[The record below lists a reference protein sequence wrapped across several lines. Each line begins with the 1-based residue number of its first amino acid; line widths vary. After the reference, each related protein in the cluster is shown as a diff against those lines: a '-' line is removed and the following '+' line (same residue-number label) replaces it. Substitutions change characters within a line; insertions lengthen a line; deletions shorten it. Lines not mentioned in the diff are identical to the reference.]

1 MRVAA
6 FDCGTN
12 SLRLLIADVAAD
24 GTLTDLRRETRI
36 VRLGQ
41 GVDATGEFAPEA
53 LERTFAV
60 AKEFAEVAADY
71 QPEKLRFVATSASR
85 DVKNRDEFFAGIFS
99 ILGVVPDVIAGEEE
113 ARLSFLGATARLEDA
128 DGPYVVMDLGGGS
141 TELVLGHD
149 DVQAAVSMDIGS
161 VRLTERHMPVETP
174 SEDQIQAAL
183 TDIDGQ
189 LDQAA
194 KIVDF
199 SVPRTFI
206 GVAGTV
212 TTITAGI
219 LGLESYQREPI
230 HGAHISVADVAD
242 ESRRLLAMDRQT
254 RTDLPYMHPGR
265 VDVIGAGSLLFARI
279 VARFDQAVTAAG
291 GSLDIRISETDILD
305 GTALDLALTSS

>member
-219 LGLESYQREPI
+219 LGLESYQRERI

-305 GTALDLALTSS
+305 GTALDPALTSS

>member
-41 GVDATGEFAPEA
+41 GVDATGEFAAEA

-60 AKEFAEVAADY
+60 AKEFAEVAANY

-113 ARLSFLGATARLEDA
+113 ARLSFLGATAGLTDA

-149 DVQAAVSMDIGS
+149 DVRAAVSMDIGS

-174 SEDQIQAAL
+174 DEAQIQAAL
-183 TDIDGQ
+183 ADIDAQ

-194 KIVDF
+194 RIVDF
-199 SVPRTFI
+199 SAPRTFI

-212 TTITAGI
+212 TTITAGV
-219 LGLESYQREPI
+219 LGLESYQRERI
-230 HGAHISVADVAD
+230 HGAHISVADVAV
-242 ESRRLLAMDRQT
+242 ESRKLLAMDRQA

-265 VDVIGAGSLLFARI
+265 VDVIGAGSLLFART
-279 VARFDQAVTAAG
+279 VDRFDQAVTAAG
-291 GSLDIRISETDILD
+291 GSLDIRVSETDILD

>member
-60 AKEFAEVAADY
+60 TKEFAEVAAEY
-71 QPEKLRFVATSASR
+71 QPERLRFVATSASR

-113 ARLSFLGATARLEDA
+113 ARLSFLGATAHLGAA
-128 DGPYVVMDLGGGS
+128 DGPFVVMDLGGGS
-141 TELVLGHD
+141 TELVLGQD
-149 DVQAAVSMDIGS
+149 EVDAAVSMDIGS

-174 SEDQIQAAL
+174 SEDQIQAAIA
-183 TDIDGQ
+183 DIDAQ

-194 KIVDF
+194 QIVDF
-199 SVPRTFI
+199 SAPRTFI

-219 LGLESYQREPI
+219 LGLESYQRERI
-230 HGAHISVADVAD
+230 HGAHISVADVAA

-279 VARFDQAVTAAG
+279 AARFDHAVAAAG
-291 GSLDIRISETDILD
+291 GTLDIRISETDILD

>member
-60 AKEFAEVAADY
+60 AQEFAEVAADY

-113 ARLSFLGATARLEDA
+113 ARLSFLGATAGLTDA

-161 VRLTERHMPVETP
+161 VRLTERHMAVETP

-183 TDIDGQ
+183 ADIDGQ

-194 KIVDF
+194 QIVDF
-199 SVPRTFI
+199 SAPRTFI

-219 LGLESYQREPI
+219 LGLESYQRERI
-230 HGAHISVADVAD
+230 HGAHISVADVTD
-242 ESRRLLAMDRQT
+242 ESRRLLAMDRQA
-254 RTDLPYMHPGR
+254 RTELPYMHPGR
-265 VDVIGAGSLLFARI
+265 VDVIGAGSLIFART
-279 VARFDQAVTAAG
+279 VDRFDQAVTAAG
-291 GSLDIRISETDILD
+291 GSLDIRVSETDILD

>member
-60 AKEFAEVAADY
+60 AREFAEVAAQY
-71 QPEKLRFVATSASR
+71 EPEKLRFVATSASR

-99 ILGVVPDVIAGEEE
+99 ILGVVPDVVTGEEE
-113 ARLSFLGATARLEDA
+113 ARLSFLGATANLAAA
-128 DGPYVVMDLGGGS
+128 DGPFVVMDLGGGS
-141 TELVLGHD
+141 TELVLGQD
-149 DVQAAVSMDIGS
+149 DVEAAVSMDIGS
-161 VRLTERHMPVETP
+161 VRLTERHMPVEIP
-174 SEDQIQAAL
+174 DEEQIGSAS
-183 TDIDGQ
+183 TEIDDQ

-194 KIVDF
+194 QIIDF
-199 SVPRTFI
+199 SAPRTFI

-212 TTITAGI
+212 TTITAGV
-219 LGLESYQREPI
+219 LGLDSYQRDRI
-230 HGAHISVADVAD
+230 HGAHISVADIAA
-242 ESRRLLAMDRQT
+242 ESRRLLAMDRQS

-279 VARFDQAVTAAG
+279 VARFDRAVAAAG
-291 GSLDIRISETDILD
+291 GTLDIRISETDILD

>member
-24 GTLTDLRRETRI
+24 GTLTDLRRETRV

-60 AKEFAEVAADY
+60 AKEFAEVAAEY

-113 ARLSFLGATARLEDA
+113 ALLSFLGATAGLKEA

-141 TELVLGHD
+141 TELVLGHE

-183 TDIDGQ
+183 ADIDRQ

-194 KIVDF
+194 QIVDF
-199 SVPRTFI
+199 SSPRTFI

-219 LGLESYQREPI
+219 LGLESYQRERI
-230 HGAHISVADVAD
+230 HGAHISVADVAE
-242 ESRRLLAMDRQT
+242 ESRKLLAMHRQE

>member
-41 GVDATGEFAPEA
+41 GDDATGEFAPEA

-161 VRLTERHMPVETP
+161 VRLTARHMPVETP

-219 LGLESYQREPI
+219 LGLESYQRERI

>member
-219 LGLESYQREPI
+219 LGLESYQRERI

-242 ESRRLLAMDRQT
+242 ESRRLLAMDRQA

>member
-41 GVDATGEFAPEA
+41 GVDATGEFAAEA
-53 LERTFAV
+53 LERTFSV

-113 ARLSFLGATARLEDA
+113 ARLSFLGATAGLTDA

-149 DVQAAVSMDIGS
+149 DVRAAVSMDIGS

-174 SEDQIQAAL
+174 DDAQIQAAL
-183 TDIDGQ
+183 ADIDGQ

-194 KIVDF
+194 RIVDF
-199 SVPRTFI
+199 SAPRTFI

-212 TTITAGI
+212 ITITAGI
-219 LGLESYQREPI
+219 LGLESYQRERI

-242 ESRRLLAMDRQT
+242 ESRSLLSMDRQA

-265 VDVIGAGSLLFARI
+265 VDIIGAGSLIFART
-279 VARFDQAVTAAG
+279 VDRFDQAVTAAG
-291 GSLDIRISETDILD
+291 GSLDIRVSETDILD

>member
-12 SLRLLIADVAAD
+12 SLRLLIADVVD

-41 GVDATGEFAPEA
+41 GVDATGQFAPEA

-60 AKEFAEVAADY
+60 AREFAEVAAEY

-85 DVKNRDEFFAGIFS
+85 DVKNRDEFFAGIFE
-99 ILGVVPDVIAGEEE
+99 ILGIVPDVITGDEE
-113 ARLSFLGATARLEDA
+113 ARLSFLGATANLSDA
-128 DGPYVVMDLGGGS
+128 EAPFVVMDLGGGS
-141 TELVLGHD
+141 TELVLGTD
-149 DVQAAVSMDIGS
+149 DVDAAVSMDIGS

-174 SEDQIQAAL
+174 DDTQIRAAL
-183 TDIDGQ
+183 TDIDAQ

-194 KIVDF
+194 QIVDF
-199 SVPRTFI
+199 SAPRTFI

-219 LGLESYQREPI
+219 LGLESYQRERI
-230 HGAHISVADVAD
+230 HGARISVADIAG
-242 ESRRLLAMDRQT
+242 ESRRLLAMDRST
-254 RTDLPYMHPGR
+254 RAGLPYMHPGR
-265 VDVIGAGSLLFARI
+265 VDVIGAGSLLFSRI
-279 VARFDQAVTAAG
+279 VERFETAVTGAG
-291 GSLDIRISETDILD
+291 GQLDIRTSETDILD

>member
-41 GVDATGEFAPEA
+41 GVDATGEFAAEA

-60 AKEFAEVAADY
+60 AQEFAEVAADY

-113 ARLSFLGATARLEDA
+113 ARLSFLGATAGLTDA

-174 SEDQIQAAL
+174 DEAQIQAAL
-183 TDIDGQ
+183 ADIDGQ

-194 KIVDF
+194 RIVDF
-199 SVPRTFI
+199 SAPRTFI

-219 LGLESYQREPI
+219 LGLESYQRERI

-242 ESRRLLAMDRQT
+242 ESRKLLAMDRQA

>member
-60 AKEFAEVAADY
+60 AREFAEVAADY

-99 ILGVVPDVIAGEEE
+99 ILGIVPDVIAGEEE
-113 ARLSFLGATARLEDA
+113 ARLSFLGATANLGAA
-128 DGPYVVMDLGGGS
+128 DGPFVVMDLGGGS
-141 TELVLGHD
+141 TELVLGQD
-149 DVQAAVSMDIGS
+149 DVDAAVSMDIGS

-174 SEDQIQAAL
+174 DENQIRSAI
-183 TDIDGQ
+183 TEIDAQ

-194 KIVDF
+194 QVVDF
-199 SVPRTFI
+199 SAPRTFI

-212 TTITAGI
+212 TTITAGV
-219 LGLESYQREPI
+219 LGLDSYQRDAI
-230 HGAHISVADVAD
+230 HGAHISVADIEA
-242 ESRRLLAMDRQT
+242 ESEKLLAMDRQS

-279 VARFDQAVTAAG
+279 VARFDEAVTAAG
-291 GSLDIRISETDILD
+291 GQLDIRISETDILD
-305 GTALDLALTSS
+305 GTALDLAQTSS

>member
-149 DVQAAVSMDIGS
+149 DVQAAVSMDLGS
-161 VRLTERHMPVETP
+161 VRLTDRHMPVETP

-219 LGLESYQREPI
+219 LGLESYQRERI

>member
-189 LDQAA
+189 LAQAA

-219 LGLESYQREPI
+219 LGLESYQRERI

>member
-199 SVPRTFI
+199 SAPRTFI

-219 LGLESYQREPI
+219 LGLESYQRERI
-230 HGAHISVADVAD
+230 HGAHISVADVAE
-242 ESRRLLAMDRQT
+242 ESRKLLAMHRQE

>member
-149 DVQAAVSMDIGS
+149 DVQAPVSMDIGS

-199 SVPRTFI
+199 SAPRTFI

-219 LGLESYQREPI
+219 LGLESYQRERI

>member
-199 SVPRTFI
+199 SAPRTFI

-219 LGLESYQREPI
+219 LGLESYQRERI

>member
-12 SLRLLIADVAAD
+12 SLRLLIADVVD

-41 GVDATGEFAPEA
+41 GVDATGQFAPEA
-53 LERTFAV
+53 LERTFA
-60 AKEFAEVAADY
+60 AAREFAEVAAEY

-85 DVKNRDEFFAGIFS
+85 DVKNRDEFFAGIFE
-99 ILGVVPDVIAGEEE
+99 ILGIVPDVITGDEE
-113 ARLSFLGATARLEDA
+113 ARLSFLGATANLSDA
-128 DGPYVVMDLGGGS
+128 EAPFVVMDLGGGS
-141 TELVLGHD
+141 TELVLGTD
-149 DVQAAVSMDIGS
+149 DVDAAVSMDIGS

-174 SEDQIQAAL
+174 DDAQIRAAL
-183 TDIDGQ
+183 TDIDAQ

-194 KIVDF
+194 QIVDF
-199 SVPRTFI
+199 SAPHTFI

-219 LGLESYQREPI
+219 LGLESYQRERI
-230 HGAHISVADVAD
+230 HGAHISVADIAG
-242 ESRRLLAMDRQT
+242 ESRRLLAMDRST
-254 RTDLPYMHPGR
+254 RAGLPYMHPGR
-265 VDVIGAGSLLFARI
+265 VDVIGAGSLLFSRI
-279 VARFDQAVTAAG
+279 VERFETAVTGAG
-291 GSLDIRISETDILD
+291 GQLDIRISETDILD

>member
-1 MRVAA
+1 M
-6 FDCGTN
+6 
-12 SLRLLIADVAAD
+12 
-24 GTLTDLRRETRI
+24 
-36 VRLGQ
+36 
-41 GVDATGEFAPEA
+41 
-53 LERTFAV
+53 
-60 AKEFAEVAADY
+60 
-71 QPEKLRFVATSASR
+71 
-85 DVKNRDEFFAGIFS
+85 KNRDEFFAGIFS

-128 DGPYVVMDLGGGS
+128 DGPYAVMDLGGGS

-194 KIVDF
+194 QIVDF
-199 SVPRTFI
+199 SAPRTFI

-212 TTITAGI
+212 TTVTAGI
-219 LGLESYQREPI
+219 LGLESYQRERI
-230 HGAHISVADVAD
+230 HGAHISVADVAA
-242 ESRRLLAMDRQT
+242 ESRKLLAMDRQA

-279 VARFDQAVTAAG
+279 VARFDHAVTAAG

>member
-206 GVAGTV
+206 GAAGTV

-219 LGLESYQREPI
+219 LGLESYQRERI

>member
-12 SLRLLIADVAAD
+12 SLRLLIADVVD

-41 GVDATGEFAPEA
+41 GVDATGQFAPEA
-53 LERTFAV
+53 LERTFA
-60 AKEFAEVAADY
+60 AAREFAEVAAEY

-85 DVKNRDEFFAGIFS
+85 DVKNRDEFFAGIFE
-99 ILGVVPDVIAGEEE
+99 ILGIVPDVITGDEE
-113 ARLSFLGATARLEDA
+113 ARLSFLGATANLSDA
-128 DGPYVVMDLGGGS
+128 EAPFVVMDLGGGS
-141 TELVLGHD
+141 TELVLGTD
-149 DVQAAVSMDIGS
+149 DVDAAVSMDIGS

-174 SEDQIQAAL
+174 DDTQIRAAL
-183 TDIDGQ
+183 TDIDAQ

-194 KIVDF
+194 QIVDF
-199 SVPRTFI
+199 SAPRTFI

-219 LGLESYQREPI
+219 LGLESYQRERI
-230 HGAHISVADVAD
+230 HGAHISVADIAG
-242 ESRRLLAMDRQT
+242 ESRRLLAMDRST
-254 RTDLPYMHPGR
+254 RAGLPYMHPGR
-265 VDVIGAGSLLFARI
+265 VDVIGAGSLLFSRI
-279 VARFDQAVTAAG
+279 VERFETAVTGAG
-291 GSLDIRISETDILD
+291 GQLDIRISETDILD

>member
-24 GTLTDLRRETRI
+24 GTLTDLRRETRV

-60 AKEFAEVAADY
+60 AKEFAEVAAEY

-219 LGLESYQREPI
+219 LGLESYQRERI

-242 ESRRLLAMDRQT
+242 ESRRLLAMDRQA

>member
-24 GTLTDLRRETRI
+24 GTLTDLRRETRV

-199 SVPRTFI
+199 SAPRTFI

-219 LGLESYQREPI
+219 LGLESYQRERI

-242 ESRRLLAMDRQT
+242 ESRRLLAMDRQA

>member
-1 MRVAA
+1 MRIAA

-12 SLRLLIADVAAD
+12 SLRLLIADVVD

-60 AKEFAEVAADY
+60 AREFAEVAAEY

-85 DVKNRDEFFAGIFS
+85 DVKNRDEFFAGIFE
-99 ILGVVPDVIAGEEE
+99 ILGIVPDVITGDEE
-113 ARLSFLGATARLEDA
+113 ARLSFLGATANLSGAEA
-128 DGPYVVMDLGGGS
+128 PFVVMDLGGGS
-141 TELVLGHD
+141 TELVLGTD
-149 DVQAAVSMDIGS
+149 DVDAAVSMDIGS
-161 VRLTERHMPVETP
+161 VRLTERHMPVESPDDT
-174 SEDQIQAAL
+174 QIRAAL
-183 TDIDGQ
+183 TDIDAQ

-194 KIVDF
+194 QIVDF
-199 SVPRTFI
+199 SAPRTFI

-219 LGLESYQREPI
+219 LGLESYQRERI
-230 HGAHISVADVAD
+230 HGAHISVADIAG
-242 ESRRLLAMDRQT
+242 ESRRLLAMDRSS
-254 RTDLPYMHPGR
+254 RAALPYMHPGR

-279 VARFDQAVTAAG
+279 VQRFETAVAAAG
-291 GSLDIRISETDILD
+291 GQLDIRISETDILD

>member
-60 AKEFAEVAADY
+60 AQEFAEVAADY

-113 ARLSFLGATARLEDA
+113 ARLSFLGATAGLTDA
-128 DGPYVVMDLGGGS
+128 DGPYIVMDLGGGS

-174 SEDQIQAAL
+174 DEAQIQAAL
-183 TDIDGQ
+183 ADIDGQ

-194 KIVDF
+194 RIVDF
-199 SVPRTFI
+199 SAPRTFI

-212 TTITAGI
+212 TTITAGV
-219 LGLESYQREPI
+219 LGLESYQRERI

-242 ESRRLLAMDRQT
+242 ESRKLLAMDRRA